1 MKNTIKQNLNSD
13 SSTSDN
19 PKTKKNHKTVVIRS
33 VLILIILCALFIYY
47 IFSDNSSYKGEV
59 ESTIVPSIA
68 EVSGKIIESDITLGQ
83 SVKKGDILA
92 QIDSADLNY
101 TLTQLQLNLQKKKL
115 ALGEVTVGQGGQAT
129 NAYLSAQA
137 SYNSASIAASKASKD
152 YVNAKTLFAEGGI
165 SSSELEKLKVILASA
180 TSLESSALAQ
190 LNNTLSQTDQSSAQ
204 IDIAILENQI
214 SQLKD
219 NLAKYTIAASCDGTI
234 LSKNYGKGSIVSA
247 GYNISDIG
255 SLDELYVIFYIPE
268 SKISDI
274 KYNDSLNIEVIGE
287 TISCKVKYIDTKSQ
301 YTPRELQ
308 TAANKSKTNF
318 KIKLL
323 IPQSSNLKPGM
334 EVNVSLE

>member
-1 MKNTIKQNLNSD
+1 MKNKIKQNPSSD
-13 SSTSDN
+13 LSKSDN
-19 PKTKKNHKTVVIRS
+19 PKVKKNHKAMIIRG
-33 VLILIILCALFIYY
+33 VLILIILCAIFIYY
-47 IFSDNSSYKGEV
+47 IYSDNSSYKGEV
-59 ESTIVPSIA
+59 ESTIVSNIA

-83 SVKKGDILA
+83 SVNKGDILA

-115 ALGEVTVGQGGQAT
+115 ALGDVTVGQGGQAT

-137 SYNSASIAASKASKD
+137 NYNSASIAAAKASKD
-152 YVNAKTLFAEGGI
+152 YVNAKALFAEGGI
-165 SSSELEKLKVILASA
+165 S
-180 TSLESSALAQ
+180 
-190 LNNTLSQTDQSSAQ
+190 
-204 IDIAILENQI
+204 
-214 SQLKD
+214 
-219 NLAKYTIAASCDGTI
+219 
-234 LSKNYGKGSIVSA
+234 SKNYGKGSIVSA

-255 SLDELYVIFYIPE
+255 SLDELYVVFYIPE

-274 KYNDSLNIEVIGE
+274 KYNDSLNIEANGE

-308 TAANKSKTNF
+308 TTANKSKTNF

-323 IPQSSNLKPGM
+323 IPQSSDLKPGM

>member
-1 MKNTIKQNLNSD
+1 MKNKIKQNPSSD
-13 SSTSDN
+13 SSKSDN
-19 PKTKKNHKTVVIRS
+19 PKVKKSHKAVIIRV
-33 VLILIILCALFIYY
+33 VLILIILCAIFIYY
-47 IFSDNSSYKGEV
+47 IYSDNSSYKGEV
-59 ESTIVPSIA
+59 ESTIVSNIA

-83 SVKKGDILA
+83 SVNKGDILA

-115 ALGEVTVGQGGQAT
+115 ALGDVTVGQGGQAT

-137 SYNSASIAASKASKD
+137 NYNSASIAAAKASKD
-152 YVNAKTLFAEGGI
+152 YVNAKALFAEGGI

-190 LNNTLSQTDQSSAQ
+190 LRNTLSQTGQSSAQ

-255 SLDELYVIFYIPE
+255 SLDELYVVFYIPE

-274 KYNDSLNIEVIGE
+274 KYNESLNVEANGE

-308 TAANKSKTNF
+308 TTANKSKTNF

-334 EVNVSLE
+334 EVNVSLK

>member
-1 MKNTIKQNLNSD
+1 MKNILKQNAKAASLNSE
-13 SSTSDN
+13 N
-19 PKTKKNHKTVVIRS
+19 PKLKKNHKPVIIRG
-33 VLILIILCALFIYY
+33 VLIIIILCALFIYY
-47 IFSDNSSYKGEV
+47 TYSDNSSYKGEV
-59 ESTIVPSIA
+59 ESTILPSIA

-92 QIDSADLNY
+92 QIDSTDLNY

-137 SYNSASIAASKASKD
+137 NYNSASIAAGKASKD
-152 YVNAKTLFAEGGI
+152 YVNAKALFTEGGI
-165 SSSELEKLKVILASA
+165 SSSELEKLKVMLASA
-180 TSLESSALAQ
+180 TSLESAALAQ
-190 LNNTLSQTDQSSAQ
+190 LNNTLSQTGQSSAQ

-214 SQLKD
+214 SQLNE
-219 NLAKYTIAASCDGTI
+219 NLAKYTVIASCDGTI

-247 GYNISDIG
+247 GCNISDIG
-255 SLDELYVIFYIPE
+255 SLDELYAIFYIPE

-274 KYNDSLNIEVIGE
+274 KYNDSLNIEANGE

-308 TAANKSKTNF
+308 TTANKSKTNF

-334 EVNVSLE
+334 EVNVSLK

>member
-1 MKNTIKQNLNSD
+1 MKNTLKQNGKAPSLNGES
-13 SSTSDN
+13 
-19 PKTKKNHKTVVIRS
+19 PKIRKNHKPMIIRG
-33 VLILIILCALFIYY
+33 VLLLILLSAILLYY
-47 IFSDNSSYKGEV
+47 VNADNSAYKGEV

-68 EVSGKIIESDITLGQ
+68 EVSGKIIESDISLGQ
-83 SVKKGDILA
+83 SVKKGDVLA
-92 QIDSADLNY
+92 QIDSTDLNY

-115 ALGEVTVGQGGQAT
+115 ALGDVTMGQGGQAS

-137 SYNSASIAASKASKD
+137 NYNSAFAAAGKASKD
-152 YVNAKTLFAEGGI
+152 YVNAKSLYAEGGI
-165 SSSELEKLKVILASA
+165 YSGELEKLKVILASA

-190 LNNTLSQTDQSSAQ
+190 LNNTLSQTGQSSAQ

-214 SQLKD
+214 SQLME
-219 NLAKYTIAASCDGTI
+219 NLQKHTVIASCDGTI

-274 KYNDSLNIEVIGE
+274 KYNDSLNIEANGE
-287 TISCKVKYIDTKSQ
+287 TVSCKVKYIDTKSQ

-323 IPQSSNLKPGM
+323 IPQSSSLKPGM
-334 EVNVSLE
+334 EVNVFL

>member
-1 MKNTIKQNLNSD
+1 MKNIFKQKAKTASLNSEP
-13 SSTSDN
+13 
-19 PKTKKNHKTVVIRS
+19 PKPKKNHKPVIIRG
-33 VLILIILCALFIYY
+33 VLILIILCALFAYY
-47 IFSDNSSYKGEV
+47 IYSDNSSYKGEV

-83 SVKKGDILA
+83 AVKKGDILA

-129 NAYLSAQA
+129 NAYLSSQ
-137 SYNSASIAASKASKD
+137 SNYNSASIAADKASKD
-152 YVNAKTLFAEGGI
+152 YVNAKALFDEGGI
-165 SSSELEKLKVILASA
+165 SSSEVEKLKVILASA
-180 TSLESSALAQ
+180 TSLESAALAQ
-190 LNNTLSQTDQSSAQ
+190 LNNTLSKTGQSSAQ

-214 SQLKD
+214 SQLKE
-219 NLAKYTIAASCDGTI
+219 NLAKYTVIASCDGTI
-234 LSKNYGKGSIVSA
+234 LSKNYGKGSIVSS

-268 SKISDI
+268 SKINDI
-274 KYNDSLNIEVIGE
+274 NYNDSLNIEANGE

-308 TAANKSKTNF
+308 TSANKSKTNF

-334 EVNVSLE
+334 EVNVSLK